1 MHTKAW
7 LVETFIKTIK
17 KILFKMYL

>member
-17 KILFKMYL
+17 ILFKMYL